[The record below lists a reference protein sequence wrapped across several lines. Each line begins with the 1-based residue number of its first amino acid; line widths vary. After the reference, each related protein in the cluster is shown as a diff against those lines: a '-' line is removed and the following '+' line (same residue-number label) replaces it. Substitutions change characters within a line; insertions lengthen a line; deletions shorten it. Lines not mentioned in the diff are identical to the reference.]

1 MPEPDIIPISAS
13 IASTG
18 KGIRYIGNWI
28 YAMSGAVSVDNSQI
42 TMNSFTTGS
51 GLIVCKWT
59 PGYAAES
66 TDNMIFRVSFNAIQV
81 YRVTLDGR
89 LVNSPFQWVEL
100 IIPPETTVLVNCE
113 DKTGAGP
120 IQMSSNFTGR
130 VYGAV

>member
-1 MPEPDIIPISAS
+1 MASQTITGPD
-13 IASTG
+13 TLQFTQDN
-18 KGIRYIGNWI
+18 KHV
-28 YAMSGAVSVDNSQI
+28 YAYSGAISVDNSLV

-51 GLIVCKWT
+51 GFLVCKWT

-100 IIPPETTVLVNCE
+100 IIPPETAVVVSCE
-113 DKTGAGP
+113 DKSGAGP
-120 IQMSSNFTGR
+120 VSMSSNFTGR
-130 VYGAV
+130 VYEHLLVRN